1 MKNLKFNNVLAIFI
15 SLVAIFLMTSPV
27 YAESINNSTENE
39 QTTEIHFDEEIG
51 MYYVELS
58 TQSANDDMQTV
69 YDTITALPGGYYTS
83 TGDIVAQHSKVSA
96 AVRGDTSGIQVAV
109 QLKVK
114 IGSNYYNVTNG
125 YNTFTCNGSN
135 YNVFQGLKV
144 DTGKTYRFYFKSLG
158 GNTDAPNLIIAA
170 TFWD

>member
-69 YDTITALPGGYYTS
+69 YDL
-83 TGDIVAQHSKVSA
+83 
-96 AVRGDTSGIQVAV
+96 
-109 QLKVK
+109 
-114 IGSNYYNVTNG
+114 
-125 YNTFTCNGSN
+125 
-135 YNVFQGLKV
+135 
-144 DTGKTYRFYFKSLG
+144 SL
-158 GNTDAPNLIIAA
+158 IHI
-170 TFWD
+170 